1 MFGTGKNYLQWF
13 GPEAQLVVTEPEL
26 IKEIMNNR
34 DNAYPKPETAP
45 YTKKLLGDGI
55 ATSKGGKWAKMRKL
69 ANSAF
74 NAKSLKVISYS

>member
-1 MFGTGKNYLQWF
+1 
-13 GPEAQLVVTEPEL
+13 
-26 IKEIMNNR
+26 MNNR
-34 DNAYPKPETAP
+34 DNNYPKPETEH